1 MPKRETNPQKAS
13 TERGRKMNIAGD
25 SEVWQ
30 RLARRINDRLRAS
43 RDNNIRFLWLDG
55 FVPDRLRRNST
66 KTKVLATAFVTE
78 GDGKSDTHYR
88 VEMHLSTVAAD
99 AFRMGEWNKLLP
111 PADSDRWLKVD
122 RAAKEIGI
130 ACR

>member
-1 MPKRETNPQKAS
+1 MTIDE
-13 TERGRKMNIAGD
+13 D
-25 SEVWQ
+25 SEFWQ

-43 RDNNIRFLWLDG
+43 RDNYIRFLWLDG
-55 FVPDRLRRNST
+55 FVPGSVTPQLDQN
-66 KTKVLATAFVTE
+66 KVLAIAFVTE

-88 VEMHLSTVAAD
+88 VEMHLSPVAAD
-99 AFRMGEWNKLLP
+99 AFRMGEWNKLLS
-111 PADSDRWLKVD
+111 PADSERWLKVD

>member
-1 MPKRETNPQKAS
+1 MRPIFRRAS
-13 TERGRKMNIAGD
+13 TERGRKITITED
-25 SEVWQ
+25 SEFWQ

-55 FVPDRLRRNST
+55 FVPGSVTPQLDQN
-66 KTKVLATAFVTE
+66 KVLATE
-78 GDGKSDTHYR
+78 GDEKSDIHYR
-88 VEMHLSTVAAD
+88 VELHLSTVAAD

-111 PADSDRWLKVD
+111 SADSDRWLKVD

>member
-1 MPKRETNPQKAS
+1 MT
-13 TERGRKMNIAGD
+13 IAED
-25 SEVWQ
+25 SEFWQ
-30 RLARRINDRLRAS
+30 RLARRINDRLRA

-55 FVPDRLRRNST
+55 F
-66 KTKVLATAFVTE
+66 
-78 GDGKSDTHYR
+78 GKSDTHYR
-88 VEMHLSTVAAD
+88 VEMYLSTVAAD

-111 PADSDRWLKVD
+111 PAESDMWLKVD

>member
-1 MPKRETNPQKAS
+1 MTVAE
-13 TERGRKMNIAGD
+13 D
-25 SEVWQ
+25 SIFWQ

-55 FVPDRLRRNST
+55 LVPGSVTPQLDQN
-66 KTKVLATAFVTE
+66 KVLATAFVTE

-88 VEMHLSTVAAD
+88 VEMHLSTPATD

-111 PADSDRWLKVD
+111 SAVRS
-122 RAAKEIGI
+122 
-130 ACR
+130 